1 MLNPEMSSLRDK
13 VVVITGAS
21 SGIGAGTAVHFASL
35 GCKLVIAG
43 RNEDNLK
50 GVSQKCLGSGLS
62 ADKVSVLIGDV
73 TDEAFCEK
81 LVKHAVNTFGNI
93 DVLVNS
99 AGILV
104 TGGIE
109 QIDMKDFDRQMD
121 VNVRSIFLL
130 TKLALPHILATKGNI
145 VNVSSV
151 TGMRSFPGVVA
162 YNISKAAV
170 DHFTRSVALEVA
182 SRGVRV
188 NAVNPGVIVT
198 ECHRRAGMNDE
209 DYAKFLEHS
218 KSTHALGRPGTV
230 GEVARAIAFLASED
244 ASFITG
250 HTLPVDGGRNI
261 MCPR

>member
-1 MLNPEMSSLRDK
+1 MASLKDK
-13 VVVITGAS
+13 VVIVTGAS
-21 SGIGAGTAVHFASL
+21 SGIGAGTAIHFASL
-35 GCKLVIAG
+35 GSRLVLCG

-50 GVSQKCLGSGLS
+50 GVKGKCIQLGLTGEKVTLS
-62 ADKVSVLIGDV
+62 VGDV
-73 TDEAFCEK
+73 TNEEFCQDLIKHSVEK
-81 LVKHAVNTFGNI
+81 FGRI
-93 DVLVNS
+93 DILVNS

-104 TGGIE
+104 SGGIE
-109 QIDMKDFDRQMD
+109 KLTLEDYDRQMD
-121 VNVRSIFLL
+121 VNVRSIFIL
-130 TKLALPHILATKGNI
+130 TKLALPHILATRGNI

-162 YNISKAAV
+162 YNMSKAAV
-170 DHFTRSVALEVA
+170 DHLTRSVALEVA

-188 NAVNPGVIVT
+188 NAVNPGVIIT
-198 ECHRRAGMNDE
+198 ECHKRGGMSEE

-218 KSTHALGRPGTV
+218 KETHALGRPGTV
-230 GEVARAIAFLASED
+230 EEVARAIAFLASDD